1 MNNYYPQPLNF
12 DEEKK
17 EEKPHSSNFSLPDVM
32 ALFNQNPNEIISSI
46 LSKNGQGGMAQIL
59 SLLGN
64 KKSGGEKTD
73 ITFEEF

>member
-17 EEKPHSSNFSLPDVM
+17 EEKPHSSNFSFPDIM
-32 ALFNQNPNEIISSI
+32 ALLNQNPNEIISSM
-46 LSKNGQGGMAQIL
+46 LSKSGQGGMAQIL

-64 KKSGGEKTD
+64 KQSSSDKTD

>member
-12 DEEKK
+12 NEEKK
-17 EEKPHSSNFSLPDVM
+17 EEPRPSNFSFANIMSL
-32 ALFNQNPNEIISSI
+32 LNQNPSEMLSAM

-64 KKSGGEKTD
+64 KKGEGEKAD

>member
-1 MNNYYPQPLNF
+1 MENYYPQPLNF

-17 EEKPHSSNFSLPDVM
+17 EEKPHSSNFSFPDVM
-32 ALFNQNPNEIISSI
+32 ALLNQNPNEMLSAM

-59 SLLGN
+59 SLLRN
-64 KKSGGEKTD
+64 KKGGSEKTD